1 MKENDLETKVLNILQ
16 AISQRTKPIRMETN
30 LREEMDFDSL
40 TTLMAMNELDD
51 AFGIEIDE
59 EDFKDVVVAADVV
72 RLLRENY
79 LDTGLKT
86 KSAEET
92 RVSAW
97 EKDEVGR

>member
-1 MKENDLETKVLNILQ
+1 MKENDIETKVLNILQ
-16 AISQRTKPIRMETN
+16 TISKRTVPIQMETN

-40 TTLMAMNELDD
+40 ITLMVMNELDD

-59 EDFKDVVVAADVV
+59 EEFKNVEVAADVV
-72 RLLRENY
+72 QLLRENY
-79 LDTGLKT
+79 LETGLKT

-92 RVSAW
+92 GVSAW

>member
-16 AISQRTKPIRMETN
+16 SVSQKTEPIRMETN

-51 AFGIEIDE
+51 AFGIVINE
-59 EDFKDVVVAADVV
+59 EDFKDVVLAADVV

-79 LDTGLKT
+79 LGAALKQT
-86 KSAEET
+86 KSVEDTEIS
-92 RVSAW
+92 V
-97 EKDEVGR
+97 

>member
-1 MKENDLETKVLNILQ
+1 MEDNNLEIKVLNILQ
-16 AISQRTKPIRMETN
+16 TISQKTELIRMETN

-51 AFGIEIDE
+51 AFGIEINE

-79 LDTGLKT
+79 LDAGLKT
-86 KSAEET
+86 KSVEET
-92 RVSAW
+92 GISAW
-97 EKDEVGR
+97 KKNEIDQ

>member
-16 AISQRTKPIRMETN
+16 SVSQKTEPIRMETN

-51 AFGIEIDE
+51 AFGIVINE
-59 EDFKDVVVAADVV
+59 EDFKDVVLAADVV

-79 LDTGLKT
+79 LGAALKQT
-86 KSAEET
+86 KSVEDTEI
-92 RVSAW
+92 SA
-97 EKDEVGR
+97 